1 MKSYYIDSP
10 KRENEAI
17 CNRYL
22 LKETCYDAMTLL
34 SYVQEREQQLNSEQA
49 DVYNFV
55 SSMLEDSN
63 GAVLFLDAP
72 GNTGKTF
79 LLNLLLAKVR
89 QCGQIAIEMASSGIA
104 ATLLDGGRTVH
115 STSVMSK
122 PLQPI

>member
-1 MKSYYIDSP
+1 M
-10 KRENEAI
+10 
-17 CNRYL
+17 
-22 LKETCYDAMTLL
+22 
-34 SYVQEREQQLNSEQA
+34 NSEQA

-63 GAVLFLDAP
+63 SAVLFLDAP
-72 GNTGKTF
+72 GGTGKTF

-89 QCGQIAIEMASSGIA
+89 QCGQIAIAMASSGIA